1 MAKFPTVAAPYSARH
16 VTDVFKGYDHNPRID
31 EGAFYHMENLS
42 GDRYPLLS
50 VRGPRGRVAE
60 LTAPNGI
67 IGKAKLTYID
77 GSRLFYGEAE
87 LTGYLN
93 GAGFFL
99 TDGPKQLVSMGAY
112 LIIYPDKLYIN
123 TENYTDCGSIE
134 ARFATADGAAVTY
147 SICTAEGEAYGVP
160 TVSAEAPPEP
170 AGGDLWIDT
179 SAAPHSLKQYSA
191 QSAVWVSV
199 PTVYVKISAAG
210 LGKQFAVYDGVTVAG
225 CQGDTAELDAQLQ
238 ELCGSKIVYARGDDY
253 IVVVGLLDVTY
264 VQRQGSVSV
273 SRTMPDV
280 DYLTEAGN
288 RLWGCKYGLADG
300 ETVNGIYSC
309 ALGDFKNWN
318 RFLGVATDSYAA
330 AVGTDGPWTGA
341 VTHLGYP
348 IFFKEHCMHKVYVS
362 AAGAHSIVETAC
374 RGVEVGSHRSL
385 AVVGETLLYR
395 SPAGIMA
402 YDGSLPVSVSGALG
416 DVSYRDAVAGALGDK
431 YYVSMTD
438 GAGQGHLFV
447 YDTRRGF
454 WHREDSTRALGFA
467 RCGGELYYLDENGR
481 LMCVNG
487 SVGET
492 EETIHW
498 QADTGIMGYT
508 TVEQKY
514 VSRFLLRMKLSEGG
528 RLDAYIRY
536 DSEGDWHHAGHAE
549 GGGLGTFLLPVR
561 PRRCDHFEV
570 RLTGR
575 GDVCI
580 YSFARVF
587 EKGSDD
593 V

>member
-1 MAKFPTVAAPYSARH
+1 
-16 VTDVFKGYDHNPRID
+16 
-31 EGAFYHMENLS
+31 
-42 GDRYPLLS
+42 
-50 VRGPRGRVAE
+50 
-60 LTAPNGI
+60 
-67 IGKAKLTYID
+67 
-77 GSRLFYGEAE
+77 
-87 LTGYLN
+87 
-93 GAGFFL
+93 
-99 TDGPKQLVSMGAY
+99 
-112 LIIYPDKLYIN
+112 
-123 TENYTDCGSIE
+123 
-134 ARFATADGAAVTY
+134 
-147 SICTAEGEAYGVP
+147 
-160 TVSAEAPPEP
+160 
-170 AGGDLWIDT
+170 
-179 SAAPHSLKQYSA
+179 
-191 QSAVWVSV
+191 
-199 PTVYVKISAAG
+199 
-210 LGKQFAVYDGVTVAG
+210 
-225 CQGDTAELDAQLQ
+225 
-238 ELCGSKIVYARGDDY
+238 
-253 IVVVGLLDVTY
+253 
-264 VQRQGSVSV
+264 
-273 SRTMPDV
+273 
-280 DYLTEAGN
+280 
-288 RLWGCKYGLADG
+288 
-300 ETVNGIYSC
+300 
-309 ALGDFKNWN
+309 
-318 RFLGVATDSYAA
+318 
-330 AVGTDGPWTGA
+330 
-341 VTHLGYP
+341 
-348 IFFKEHCMHKVYVS
+348 MHKVYVS